1 VAQPSGADRRP
12 IHVRGLTREAPDD
25 PPTWNGITSMLE
37 FAESVH
43 ALPSADAEYRFG
55 QPKTY
60 LSPHELAR
68 LMLLRCK
75 LGETQV
81 ERAAERRSL
90 AGRRT
95 STGPTEMR
103 SRRPAQAG

>member
-1 VAQPSGADRRP
+1 M
-12 IHVRGLTREAPDD
+12 E
-25 PPTWNGITSMLE
+25 WKITSMLD

-68 LMLLRCK
+68 LIILRCK

-81 ERAAERRSL
+81 ERAAEKLTAARRRKSV
-90 AGRRT
+90 GY
-95 STGPTEMR
+95 SNMR
-103 SRRPAQAG
+103 SRRRAQAG

>member
-1 VAQPSGADRRP
+1 
-12 IHVRGLTREAPDD
+12 
-25 PPTWNGITSMLE
+25 MLE

-60 LSPHELAR
+60 LSPLELAR

-81 ERAAERRSL
+81 ERAAERRGP
-90 AGRRT
+90 AGRRA
-95 STGPTEMR
+95 STRPTQRR

>member
-1 VAQPSGADRRP
+1 
-12 IHVRGLTREAPDD
+12 
-25 PPTWNGITSMLE
+25 MLE

-68 LMLLRCK
+68 LMILRCK
-75 LGETQV
+75 LGETRV
-81 ERAAERRSL
+81 ERAAERRTP
-90 AGRRT
+90 AGRRA
-95 STGPTEMR
+95 SIRARKPR
-103 SRRPAQAG
+103 SARAAPAG